1 MICLSRLGVLNLSSV
16 WPPTRFTKYD
26 EQGRCLLNLMTYL
39 IKIYIASTEAATRR
53 ELQTHQRPLQC
64 YTKRGYIKWFGRMS
78 HCRHV
83 QGRMYP

>member
-1 MICLSRLGVLNLSSV
+1 MICLSRLGVLNLPSV

-26 EQGRCLLNLMTYL
+26 EQ
-39 IKIYIASTEAATRR
+39 EAATRR